1 MFGKHSTRLFTF
13 FGVSVHT
20 NLEAFVVL
28 LATGWAAESWLQ
40 AGLIVASVGAA
51 AVLHVVGHL
60 VAAVAFGKGI
70 DRVVFTRAGGIDFK
84 GAAPSRLESVVRDA
98 AGPATNA
105 GLAIAGFGV
114 LAFAGPWPPVAIE
127 ALSIFATCNAI
138 LAVLNLLPAL
148 PLDGGLILRAI
159 LAARLG
165 RDAAHRWVSRLSLVV
180 LASVA
185 TTAAVLGHPAAAYF
199 TGAMAYD
206 VWSGLRASER
216 ATSSA
221 RASDSEPS
229 NVAPSEA
236 VRTGS
241 R

>member
-1 MFGKHSTRLFTF
+1 MFGKHSTKLFTL

-20 NLEAFVVL
+20 NFEAFVVL
-28 LATGWAAESWLQ
+28 LATGWAAESWTQ

-51 AVLHVVGHL
+51 ALLHVVGHL
-60 VAAVAFGKGI
+60 IAAVAFGKGI

-84 GAAPSRLESVVRDA
+84 GGAPSRLESVVRDA

-114 LAFAGPWPPVAIE
+114 LAFAGTWPPLAIE
-127 ALSIFATCNAI
+127 ALAIFATCNAI

-148 PLDGGLILRAI
+148 PLDGGLMLRAI
-159 LAARLG
+159 LGPRLG
-165 RDAAHRWVSRLSLVV
+165 HDEAHRRVSRLSLVV
-180 LASVA
+180 LTSVA

-206 VWSGLRASER
+206 VWSGLRASSP
-216 ATSSA
+216 ATFSA
-221 RASDSEPS
+221 RGQ
-229 NVAPSEA
+229 NWK
-236 VRTGS
+236 
-241 R
+241 